1 MNTTY
6 NQTRVD
12 SPEQPGGAIE
22 DLRHILEAK
31 YGREVSYEEAEE
43 VGDSL
48 INFYEV
54 LAASDQPEALSEA

>member
-6 NQTRVD
+6 NPTRVA

-48 INFYEV
+48 ISFYET
-54 LAASDQPEALSEA
+54 LAASNQLEAVSEA

>member
-6 NQTRVD
+6 NPTATA
-12 SPEQPGGAIE
+12 SPEKPQDSIE

-31 YGREVSYEEAEE
+31 YGREVSYGEAEE

-48 INFYEV
+48 VSFYEV
-54 LAASDQPEALSEA
+54 LAATDQPEVLSEV